1 MAGVC
6 GLIARARILPPSGP
20 LLVQT
25 LNPAD
30 TVFGQLRLIKRAS
43 RLTSR
48 HFAIAVVRLIVNL
61 LFESE
66 TFHLRIGITITEI
79 PGLKS
84 FATNFTLKT
93 CWLWLNL
100 L

>member
-6 GLIARARILPPSGP
+6 GSTARALIIPPSGP

-25 LNPAD
+25 LNPAETEFD
-30 TVFGQLRLIKRAS
+30 QPGIIKRAS
-43 RLTSR
+43 RLMSR
-48 HFAIAVVRLIVNL
+48 HFASAVVRLIVDL
-61 LFESE
+61 LFVSE
-66 TFHLRIGITITEI
+66 TFHLRVGITITEI

-84 FATNFTLKT
+84 FAINFTLNT

-100 L
+100 F